1 MAHKEL
7 KFNEE
12 ARRALQRGV
21 DTLADAVKVT
31 LGPKGRYV
39 VLDKKFGAPTIT
51 NDGVTIAREI
61 EVEDV
66 FENQGAQLV
75 REVATATNDVAGDG
89 TTTATVLA
97 QAIVREG
104 MKNVSAGANPM
115 ALKRGIETAVD
126 KVVDNL
132 KSQSTEIS
140 GKADIA
146 RVATVSSRSTE
157 IGDVLSEAIEK
168 VGKDGVVNVEEGQTF
183 GLELEF
189 TEGMQFDKGYL
200 SPYMVTDPERMEA
213 VLDDPYILVANQKI
227 GAVKDLL
234 PVLEQVIQAGR
245 PLLIVAEDVEGESL
259 ATIVVNKL
267 RGTFQAV
274 AVKAPGFGDRRKR
287 MLEDIAIL
295 SGGEV
300 ITEEMG
306 LKLENTKLS
315 QLGRARKVVVSKDT
329 TTIIDGAGD
338 TEGIKGRIK
347 QLKTEIE
354 NTDSDFDREKL
365 QERLAKL
372 SGGVAV
378 VKVGAATETE
388 MKETKHRVEDALQAA
403 RAALEEG
410 VVPGGG
416 VALLNAAD
424 TVKGDLDSLEGD
436 ERTGAQIIIKS
447 LEEPLRQLAEN
458 AGLEGS
464 VVVQQVRSAKPGEG
478 LNVDTSE
485 VTDLVKA
492 GITDP
497 TMVTRSAL
505 QNAASIAKNILTT
518 EAIVAEPPEKTPA
531 GAGAGMPDMGGMM

>member
-7 KFNEE
+7 KFNED
-12 ARRALQRGV
+12 ARRSLERGV
-21 DTLADAVKVT
+21 NILADAVKVT

-75 REVATATNDVAGDG
+75 REVATATNAVAGDG

-97 QAIVREG
+97 QAVVREG
-104 MKNVSAGANPM
+104 LKNVSAGANPM
-115 ALKRGIETAVD
+115 ALKRGIEAAVD
-126 KVVDNL
+126 AVVENL

-140 GKADIA
+140 GKQDIA
-146 RVATVSSRSTE
+146 RVATVSARSTE
-157 IGDVLSEAIEK
+157 VGDVLSEAIEK

-200 SPYMVTDPERMEA
+200 SPYMITDSERMEA
-213 VLDDPYILVANQKI
+213 VLDDPYILIANQKI
-227 GAVKDLL
+227 GAVKDIL

-267 RGTFQAV
+267 RGTFTAV

-295 SGGEV
+295 SGAEV
-300 ITEEMG
+300 ITEELG
-306 LKLENTKLS
+306 LKLENTKLN
-315 QLGRARKVVVSKDT
+315 QLGGARRVVIDKDS

-338 TEGIKGRIK
+338 ADAIKGRIK
-347 QLKTEIE
+347 QIKAEVET
-354 NTDSDFDREKL
+354 TDSDFDREKL

-372 SGGVAV
+372 SGGGAV
-378 VKVGAATETE
+378 VKVRAGTQTE
-388 MKETKHRVEDALQAA
+388 MREKKHRVEDALQAT

-410 VVPGGG
+410 IVPGGG
-416 VALLNAAD
+416 IALMQAT
-424 TVKGDLDSLEGD
+424 TVLSLDAFEGD
-436 ERTGAQIIIKS
+436 ERTGASIVLRA
-447 LEEPLRQLAEN
+447 LE
-458 AGLEGS
+458 
-464 VVVQQVRSAKPGEG
+464 
-478 LNVDTSE
+478 
-485 VTDLVKA
+485 
-492 GITDP
+492 
-497 TMVTRSAL
+497 
-505 QNAASIAKNILTT
+505 
-518 EAIVAEPPEKTPA
+518 
-531 GAGAGMPDMGGMM
+531 